1 MSYDYEFE
9 HLFEE
14 VEKNGKLYSV
24 EVTVGYDAEMVDN
37 GIGPYE
43 FWGAR
48 GTDVLIEVEI
58 GNNGIISIDKI
69 EDEDGNIVDPE
80 TVSVSDIENWLKPFY
95 QKGYNDSWNPARWY
109 DEAIQS
115 EAEQQVD
122 SDRLLS

>member
-48 GTDVLIEVEI
+48 GTDVLIECEV

-69 EDEDGNIVDPE
+69 EDEDGNKVDPE

-95 QKGYNDSWNPARWY
+95 QKGYHDRWNPARWY

-115 EAEQQVD
+115 EAE
-122 SDRLLS
+122 RNFEG